1 MATVDF
7 RGSAPY
13 QQIQQI
19 QHPHR
24 KPIPAAAGP
33 HRNHDLRPLSKI
45 VPDVGYSGQ
54 QQQNASSYA
63 TYSRK
68 GPQPPNT
75 TSSASQQYPIPMTKS
90 RRTPS
95 QSTTS
100 TAVSNYTPT
109 RTPSNVSSALS
120 RNASTRSGASTT
132 PGSYVALMRK
142 QKATVWCDRA
152 QHEDPRLAA
161 QHKAAKIRA
170 AREITGRVPEG
181 RTSTSGS
188 MGSGSMGVRSKIRHH
203 GMPKATGYSY
213 ANMVGGGVPMRLS
226 ASEVGDEGNHY
237 DDSDRKTSMNNQ
249 RTSTGKS
256 TGENKWLDIDQKHR
270 NRYSQGSTV
279 QGESPNED
287 IPELEESPGIGE
299 QPQQKGEYFPRVAG
313 HGSGSSSEKENGFG
327 QVGQMGAPR
336 SVEKARKTSDE
347 LRRRGSVDERTNTM
361 GYMGQGRLFVANP
374 DLSD

>member
-1 MATVDF
+1 
-7 RGSAPY
+7 
-13 QQIQQI
+13 
-19 QHPHR
+19 
-24 KPIPAAAGP
+24 
-33 HRNHDLRPLSKI
+33 
-45 VPDVGYSGQ
+45 
-54 QQQNASSYA
+54 
-63 TYSRK
+63 
-68 GPQPPNT
+68 
-75 TSSASQQYPIPMTKS
+75 
-90 RRTPS
+90 
-95 QSTTS
+95 
-100 TAVSNYTPT
+100 
-109 RTPSNVSSALS
+109 
-120 RNASTRSGASTT
+120 
-132 PGSYVALMRK
+132 
-142 QKATVWCDRA
+142 
-152 QHEDPRLAA
+152 
-161 QHKAAKIRA
+161 
-170 AREITGRVPEG
+170 
-181 RTSTSGS
+181 

-203 GMPKATGYSY
+203 GMLKATGYSY

-313 HGSGSSSEKENGFG
+313 HGSGSSSEKENNFG

-374 DLSD
+374 DLSDWYLLGEVYCIHDTALLTAYDMIGVYWPSGKVDRVWWGGIGMNHLIMDDRIVDCVILNWLYCDISRSEWAYCRVTAGKT